1 MNNSS
6 YKTEYMA
13 TLKTQVKLQ
22 TINQSANRSAPALA
36 QYTSA
41 ISGKGYVPAKATKT
55 KK

>member
-22 TINQSANRSAPALA
+22 TMNEAANRSAPALA
-36 QYTSA
+36 QYTAST
-41 ISGKGYVPAKATKT
+41 KGYVPAKATKT